1 MKKSRVTVSDHAVL
15 RYLERALGID
25 AEAVRRQIGKKVDAV
40 MMEGAS
46 GVVMDGITFRIV
58 NGVVVTV
65 MHRSRPD
72 PRLGRQRRDR
82 DDGIQGRCGVDR
94 RDHR

>member
-15 RYLERALGID
+15 RYLERVQGID
-25 AEAVRRQIGKKVDAV
+25 AESLRRHIGRQVDSV
-40 MMEGAS
+40 MMEGAC
-46 GVVMDGITFRIV
+46 GVIIGGFTFRIV

-65 MHRSRPD
+65 MPSSRPD

-82 DDGIQGRCGVDR
+82 DD
-94 RDHR
+94 